1 MKKNININ
9 ISGIIFNI
17 EEDGYDR
24 LKHYLDEIK
33 RYFATYDDTGEIA
46 ADIENRVAEIFLTK
60 LNPQKQVITA
70 VDVDSLITQMG
81 NVQDFEAIEDPE
93 ETATS
98 NAHYSKAYT
107 SAAGTATETG
117 PGSGH
122 RTTAG
127 TDTHTATDSA
137 ANAGAE
143 GEGSAT
149 AATEHA
155 GSRRLYRHGKKK
167 ILGGVASGIAHYL
180 RIDAFWVRLVFL
192 IILLDLF
199 ISFSFSSALVIGYI
213 IFWIVVPER
222 FDLPEDRKI
231 KKMFRNPDDKVIGGV
246 ASGLAA
252 YFGVDPSLIR
262 ILFVL
267 LFFVGGSS
275 LLVYFILWI
284 ITPEAVTLTDRMQM
298 QGEPV
303 TLSNIEHNIKKNL
316 NVREGE
322 EENVLV
328 KVLLFPFRLISA
340 IFSGTGRTLQPLIRF
355 LGEAIR
361 IIAGVSLILGGFIF
375 MLALIAALSFG
386 SGVFPEVY
394 LDLFDLHLPAVL
406 AQRTIPASLLISGF
420 VAMFIPT
427 LVFMLLGASIIAKRW
442 VLNTAGSWMLF
453 ALWIVSLITLAFT
466 VPQFVVDYR
475 VRDYYETENTFPADS
490 SQTLYLGLAQTD
502 RLDYND
508 VALTIKATSEDQMRL
523 EQRYYA
529 RGRDRDAALELARQ
543 GSYEVKQQGDSL
555 LLSQHL
561 SLPDDVP
568 YRGQKMEAT
577 LYMPIGQPFRMDYSM
592 RKILSYTLTPF
603 GFSSADLQ
611 GAPVFVFNENS
622 ELECPE
628 CPQRTQ
634 NNTGSNEQYAPVGGD
649 FSREID
655 AKDFEEV
662 RVGSHYEAVFTQSD
676 QYSIRLEG
684 SKDAVNMV
692 EFEQQGKQVSFK
704 NAGSFFDPDH
714 GKVIIHIS
722 MPDLRSLDL
731 SGSAEAYF
739 NEWSAGDISFDLSGA
754 SECTFKGE
762 VNEVDIDMS
771 GSSQLNL
778 QGVGQQLQADLSGS
792 SELKALDFDT
802 QDAKLGM
809 SGATFASVAPQE
821 QLTVNASGASQVRY
835 KGSPKTSITKG
846 RASSVQK
853 SDD

>member
-98 NAHYSKAYT
+98 NASYSKAYT
-107 SAAGTATETG
+107 SAGGSTTNTGSG
-117 PGSGH
+117 PGH
-122 RTTAG
+122 HTTTG

-137 ANAGAE
+137 ADAD
-143 GEGSAT
+143 STAT
-149 AATEHA
+149 AATEQA
-155 GSRRLYRHGKKK
+155 GSRRLYRHGKRK
-167 ILGGVASGIAHYL
+167 ILGGVAAGIAHYL

-199 ISFSFSSALVIGYI
+199 FSFSFSSALVIGYI

-222 FDLPEDRKI
+222 YDLPEDRKI
-231 KKMFRNPDDKVIGGV
+231 KKMFRNPDDKVLGGV

-267 LFFVGGSS
+267 LLFVGGSS
-275 LLVYFILWI
+275 LFAYIILWM

-303 TLSNIEHNIKKNL
+303 TLSNIEHNVKKNL
-316 NVREGE
+316 NVKEGE
-322 EENVLV
+322 EETTFV

-340 IFSGTGRTLQPLIRF
+340 IFSGTGRTLEPLIRF

-361 IIAGVSLILGGFIF
+361 IIAGISLILSGFAI
-375 MLALIAALSFG
+375 MLSLITALSFS
-386 SGVFPEVY
+386 SGFFPEVY

-406 AQRTIPASLLISGF
+406 AQRTIPTPLLIAGF

-427 LVFMLLGASIIAKRW
+427 LVFILLGAAIIAKRW
-442 VLNTAGSWMLF
+442 VLNTAASWMLF
-453 ALWIVSLITLAFT
+453 ALWVISLITLAFT
-466 VPQFVVDYR
+466 VPQFVMDYR
-475 VRDYYETENTFPADS
+475 VRDYYETENIFPADS

-508 VALTIKATSEDQMRL
+508 VELSIKATPEDQIRL

-529 RGRDRDAALELARQ
+529 RGRNRDAALELARQ
-543 GSYEVKQQGDSL
+543 SSYEVRQQGDSL

-561 SLPDDVP
+561 SLPEGAP

-577 LYMPIGQPFRMDYSM
+577 LYMPIGQPFRMDYNM

-603 GFSSADLQ
+603 GFSTADLR

-628 CPQRTQ
+628 CPQRAQ
-634 NNTGSNEQYAPVGGD
+634 NNNNPSGQYATEAGD

-655 AKDFEEV
+655 ATDFEQV
-662 RVGSHYEAVFTQSD
+662 SVGSHYDIVFTQSD
-676 QYSIRLEG
+676 QYSIRLQG

-704 NAGSFFDPDH
+704 NSLSFFDSDH

-722 MPDLRSLDL
+722 MPDLRSLNL
-731 SGSAEAYF
+731 SGSAEARF
-739 NEWSAGDISFDLSGA
+739 NEWSAQHISFDLSGA
-754 SECTFKGE
+754 SECTFQGE
-762 VNEVDIDMS
+762 INEVEIDMS
-771 GSSQLNL
+771 GSSQINL
-778 QGVGQQLQADLSGS
+778 QGVGKQLQADLSGS
-792 SELKALDFDT
+792 SELKALEFGT
-802 QDAKLGM
+802 QEASLGL
-809 SGATFASVAPQE
+809 SGATFAAVAPQE
-821 QLTVNASGASQVRY
+821 RLTVNASGASQVRY
-835 KGSPKTSITKG
+835 KGNPKTNITKG
-846 RASSVQK
+846 RAARVQK
-853 SDD
+853 SDNY